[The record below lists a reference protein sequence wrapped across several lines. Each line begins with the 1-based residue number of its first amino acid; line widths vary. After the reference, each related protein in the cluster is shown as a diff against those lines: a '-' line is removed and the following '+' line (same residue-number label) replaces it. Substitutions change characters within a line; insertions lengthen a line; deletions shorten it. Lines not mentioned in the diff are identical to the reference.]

1 MSNKNEFYHTK
12 NLNSP
17 LDYALK
23 KRTEPI
29 IDIVTRAIER
39 KNVLLAYQPIVH
51 SKKPFE
57 ASVLRRL
64 NSYNG

>member
-39 KNVLLAYQPIVH
+39 KNVLLAYQPIVLSLIH
-51 SKKPFE
+51 I
-57 ASVLRRL
+57 
-64 NSYNG
+64 